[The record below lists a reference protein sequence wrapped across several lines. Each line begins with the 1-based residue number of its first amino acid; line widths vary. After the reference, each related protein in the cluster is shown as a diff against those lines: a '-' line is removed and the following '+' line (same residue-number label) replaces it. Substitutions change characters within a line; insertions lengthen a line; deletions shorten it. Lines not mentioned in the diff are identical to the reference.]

1 MSAQAPHV
9 KSCAYSLSHL
19 RNHQTTDLQDKHHEQ
34 AFRMPTSCGTR
45 AGDSRLPRSTRRP
58 VAIGVPAEPRIQ
70 QSWSP
75 AGSLVVQLTNC
86 VGDQSARAVALRG
99 QLVAGGRQDEQA
111 PRCRNQQ
118 RLDPDPAP
126 SSPIHQPDDRLPR
139 LSGWSSFQPSMVVAS
154 VGASRL

>member
-1 MSAQAPHV
+1 M
-9 KSCAYSLSHL
+9 CAACAGGQSSSLH
-19 RNHQTTDLQDKHHEQ
+19 
-34 AFRMPTSCGTR
+34 PGP
-45 AGDSRLPRSTRRP
+45 GDSRLPRSTRRP